1 MGVRE
6 TERERERGAERDIH
20 RYWVPGIVVIP
31 KHILASVL
39 KQTNRTDKK
48 REEMEQQ
55 REKRGGK
62 RGKQGM
68 GKQTYNKQ
76 EA

>member
-1 MGVRE
+1 M
-6 TERERERGAERDIH
+6 
-20 RYWVPGIVVIP
+20 PGIVVIP

>member
-1 MGVRE
+1 MGVKE
-6 TERERERGAERDIH
+6 TERERRKKGQRDIH

-39 KQTNRTDKK
+39 KQTNSTDKK
-48 REEMEQQ
+48 REEMEHQ